1 MPSGDFVHHQTREVD
16 GPSAE
21 QLVQS
26 MRMQMATEKVIV
38 NVGQLLALIK
48 DIRSQ
53 VLMHDYTE
61 IKRETKANNE
71 EVKRGNQIVMT
82 RIWEKMREIERIEGI
97 IENDE
102 KVI

>member
-1 MPSGDFVHHQTREVD
+1 
-16 GPSAE
+16 
-21 QLVQS
+21 

-53 VLMHDYTE
+53 VLMHDYTD

-82 RIWEKMREIERIEGI
+82 RIWDKKREIERIEGM
-97 IENDE
+97 IENE
-102 KVI
+102 GEI